1 MRIQVIDDDVAL
13 AEMISIVLRDQGFDV
28 DVSHN
33 GRAAVDDFDDWN
45 PDLVLLDLMLP
56 GLGGI
61 AVCERLKAKSD
72 VPIIMLTAKTD
83 TQDVVAGL
91 EAGADDYISK
101 PFKPAELVARV
112 RARLRSLTPQ
122 EAVRLYVADLVI
134 DVEAHEVKRAGKP
147 LLVTPLEFRILTT
160 LAAAPA
166 HAFTRDELLDQV
178 WGYSYKADTRL
189 VNVHIQRLRAK
200 VEIDPENPKVV
211 ETVRGVGY
219 RAGAVTS

>member
-1 MRIQVIDDDVAL
+1 MRIQVIDDDAAL
-13 AEMISIVLRDQGFDV
+13 AEMISIVLKDEGFDV
-28 DVSHN
+28 DISHN
-33 GRAAVDDFDDWN
+33 GRAAVDDFDDWE

-61 AVCERLKAKSD
+61 AVCERLKAKSE

-83 TQDVVAGL
+83 TQDVVDGL
-91 EAGADDYISK
+91 AAGADDYISK

-122 EAVRLYVADLVI
+122 TSPRLHIADLVI
-134 DVEAHEVKRAGKP
+134 EVEAHRVKRGEHQ
-147 LLVTPLEFRILTT
+147 LSLTPLEFRLLTT

-166 HAFTRDELLDQV
+166 HAFSRDELLEQV

-200 VEIDPENPKVV
+200 VEIDPDNPKVV
-211 ETVRGVGY
+211 ETIRGVGY
-219 RAGAVTS
+219 QAGAVTV